1 MALVRCQPPDDLP
14 AKHLFCCSGVSRTN
28 VRKTQ
33 IWGESIKIGSPLF
46 FLYRVKAYFKKQTR
60 KGGFMMNNV
69 DYKAMLYE
77 KMNNEQNSYR
87 KWLMSQQ
94 PAEILN
100 HTYEYTT
107 REDILMCMEE
117 LSLQPKQ
124 AKAMLKSPCPLK
136 DVYEE
141 FRDRETDYMDTI
153 RESIEAEAD
162 RCIHKEKPRVSRE
175 DR

>member
-1 MALVRCQPPDDLP
+1 
-14 AKHLFCCSGVSRTN
+14 
-28 VRKTQ
+28 
-33 IWGESIKIGSPLF
+33 
-46 FLYRVKAYFKKQTR
+46 
-60 KGGFMMNNV
+60 MNNV
-69 DYKAMLYE
+69 DYKAMLYK

-141 FRDRETDYMDTI
+141 FRDRETGYMDTI

-162 RCIHKEKPRVSRE
+162 RCIHKEKQRASRE

>member
-1 MALVRCQPPDDLP
+1 
-14 AKHLFCCSGVSRTN
+14 
-28 VRKTQ
+28 
-33 IWGESIKIGSPLF
+33 
-46 FLYRVKAYFKKQTR
+46 
-60 KGGFMMNNV
+60 MNNV
-69 DYKAMLYE
+69 DYKAMLHK

-94 PAEILN
+94 PAEILK
-100 HTYEYTT
+100 HTYEYAT

-141 FRDRETDYMDTI
+141 FRDRETGYMDTI
-153 RESIEAEAD
+153 RESIEAETD
-162 RCIHKEKPRVSRE
+162 RCIHIEKQRASRE

>member
-1 MALVRCQPPDDLP
+1 
-14 AKHLFCCSGVSRTN
+14 
-28 VRKTQ
+28 
-33 IWGESIKIGSPLF
+33 
-46 FLYRVKAYFKKQTR
+46 
-60 KGGFMMNNV
+60 MNNV
-69 DYKAMLYE
+69 DYKAMLHK

-94 PAEILN
+94 PAEILK

-136 DVYEE
+136 DVSTKRSSGLHERIDEIYRRHIYEN
-141 FRDRETDYMDTI
+141 I
-153 RESIEAEAD
+153 RERSIQRYA
-162 RCIHKEKPRVSRE
+162 
-175 DR
+175 

>member
-1 MALVRCQPPDDLP
+1 
-14 AKHLFCCSGVSRTN
+14 
-28 VRKTQ
+28 
-33 IWGESIKIGSPLF
+33 
-46 FLYRVKAYFKKQTR
+46 
-60 KGGFMMNNV
+60 MNNI
-69 DYKAMLYE
+69 DYGAMLYE
-77 KMNNEQNSYR
+77 KMKNEQNSYR
-87 KWLMSQQ
+87 KQLLSQQ

-117 LSLQPKQ
+117 VPLQPRQ

-141 FRDRETDYMDTI
+141 FGDRETNYMDMI

-162 RCIHKEKPRVSRE
+162 RCIHKEKQRASQE